1 MNGNF
6 TNIDE
11 FSRFDNFIT
20 GTNKNDMERIFG
32 GFDLLDEDRHR
43 RITKHETGVR
53 ELDLV
58 TYGFPTG
65 TITDLFGPNS
75 SGKSQILFQIAV
87 NTSIKKQKIL
97 FIDSS
102 GNFRPERIVQLSHAK
117 KQESKN
123 ILDNIYTSRCNSL
136 DSQLET
142 ISKIEQF
149 IKNNNITCVMI
160 DDITRNFTEHQFE
173 LKNEMMDILIEYV
186 RELSN
191 LAWNKNIAI
200 IITNTVRARIDD
212 SNMKERETYDFLINR
227 LIHLKVS
234 LKRMNNLWLA
244 RNNDG
249 NQCIFN
255 ISEDGIGR
263 V

>member
-1 MNGNF
+1 
-6 TNIDE
+6 
-11 FSRFDNFIT
+11 
-20 GTNKNDMERIFG
+20 
-32 GFDLLDEDRHR
+32 
-43 RITKHETGVR
+43 
-53 ELDLV
+53 
-58 TYGFPTG
+58 
-65 TITDLFGPNS
+65 
-75 SGKSQILFQIAV
+75 
-87 NTSIKKQKIL
+87 
-97 FIDSS
+97 
-102 GNFRPERIVQLSHAK
+102 
-117 KQESKN
+117 

-200 IITNTVRARIDD
+200 ITTNTVRARIDD

-234 LKRMNNLWLA
+234 LKRMDNLWLA